1 MILINDTNIWID
13 LKHVNLVEEVFKL
26 PFEIGATDILFNEEL
41 MDRDGEL
48 LLKNNIKIIEMT
60 TEELLETGELLNS
73 TTGVGFND
81 LTTLVVSDKRDYT
94 LVTGDGNL
102 RKIAQRK
109 NVRLKGSIWILD
121 QLVENN
127 IISKP
132 RGVKACEDFL
142 SGGGRRLPINE
153 LKKRIEIWKD

>member
-26 PFEIGATDILFNEEL
+26 PFEIGVPDILFNEEL

-48 LLKNNIKIIEMT
+48 LLKNNLNIIEMT
-60 TEELLETGELLNS
+60 PEELLETGELLNS
-73 TTGVGFND
+73 TTGVSFND
-81 LTTLVVSDKRDYT
+81 LTTLVISANRNYT

-102 RKIAQRK
+102 RKIALSK
-109 NVRLKGSIWILD
+109 NVNLRGSIWILD

-132 RGVKACEDFL
+132 RGVKACKDFL
-142 SGGGRRLPINE
+142 SGGRRLPIGE